1 MLMKKRALAALTAAL
16 MTALPLNYVSVSA
29 ADPAP
34 TSGQCGDENSD
45 ISWEID
51 EKGALTIT
59 GSGRMADFWTETGG
73 IQTPWTRSEVTSATI
88 GEGITYVGAYAF
100 CNCGALE
107 SVDLPD
113 SLTEIGDWAFS
124 GGEYVWSDSTYKLTA
139 IDIPANV
146 TSIGDSAFYNLISL
160 EEVTVP
166 DSVSFVGARAFGN
179 TPWLNAM
186 KEGSGGELLFI
197 GSVLIDASGSEGE
210 LVIPD
215 GTTGVAGYT
224 VSENKALTSIV
235 IPDSVQYIGSNAF
248 EYCYNVTSITIGNG
262 VTSIG
267 DEAFIG
273 CNAMKEI
280 SIPKNVSHIGSKAL
294 MAKVLEAIN
303 VDKDNTVY
311 SSLDGVLFNKDR
323 TVLLSYPTKKP
334 DASYAVPDGVERLDP
349 YSIYNISALKEVTLP
364 DSLTSIGEYAFS
376 YCNGLQTIVIPDSVT
391 ELGNEAFD
399 SCGALRSVHVG
410 SGVKSLSSSLFARC
424 SSLTDVELSEGLETL
439 ERYSFCWCSALE
451 HLTLPST
458 VKDIA
463 TEAFWCCL
471 ELKDIELNS
480 GLESIGPQC
489 FYQCEKLDNVMIPDT
504 VTSIGEKAF
513 FECTSLKEIV
523 IPASVTDLAYL
534 NYGTTYSVGVF
545 DGCSSLEKAVIL
557 APITRV
563 SPYLFQNCT
572 SLKEVV
578 LPDTVNYIGEYAFAG
593 CSSLESLQFPKELYS
608 IGNNAF
614 KGSGL
619 RSAVIPYGTY
629 YLGKGAFA
637 HCTSLVRVDIPDT
650 VSLIYNEAFSGC
662 TALKEVYVPEKAT
675 VYDKAFVT
683 FSSSPSYSYEL
694 FALSQYGAELYDGC
708 TAKLYIRT
716 ENPDPDSFY
725 VSTSMPYEVSNTI
738 NDDVE
743 YKNDNDKHEFKA
755 VEGGYLWSFS
765 PSAFGTYQVTIIEKN
780 ADGSETLA
788 KRFSIVVNDY
798 DSAYDA
804 WMDEVIASQT
814 DDSMDSFEKM
824 SAVSNYLLSEFK
836 YLTNYNDYLITLA
849 SEPNYPVFTAKHWDS
864 YISPAALCNFA
875 RRIGGFDFID
885 NLYSH
890 YAMYGFSR
898 ATGHY
903 LCYCEING
911 EGKFYQACPL
921 TPTGTVEP
929 TPIDFTDPS
938 KLYQISG
945 MTEEKIVYTPLT
957 IKGVAG
963 SNAETFASDNGI
975 KFQPV
980 SGLAGD
986 LNDDGEVN
994 IADAVLLQKWLIAKP
1009 GQEPAN
1015 WRAGDLA
1022 KDGKLSLFDLI
1033 ALKQLITA

>member
-1 MLMKKRALAALTAAL
+1 
-16 MTALPLNYVSVSA
+16 
-29 ADPAP
+29 
-34 TSGQCGDENSD
+34 
-45 ISWEID
+45 
-51 EKGALTIT
+51 
-59 GSGRMADFWTETGG
+59 
-73 IQTPWTRSEVTSATI
+73 
-88 GEGITYVGAYAF
+88 
-100 CNCGALE
+100 
-107 SVDLPD
+107 
-113 SLTEIGDWAFS
+113 
-124 GGEYVWSDSTYKLTA
+124 
-139 IDIPANV
+139 
-146 TSIGDSAFYNLISL
+146 
-160 EEVTVP
+160 
-166 DSVSFVGARAFGN
+166 
-179 TPWLNAM
+179 
-186 KEGSGGELLFI
+186 
-197 GSVLIDASGSEGE
+197 
-210 LVIPD
+210 
-215 GTTGVAGYT
+215 
-224 VSENKALTSIV
+224 
-235 IPDSVQYIGSNAF
+235 
-248 EYCYNVTSITIGNG
+248 
-262 VTSIG
+262 
-267 DEAFIG
+267 
-273 CNAMKEI
+273 
-280 SIPKNVSHIGSKAL
+280 
-294 MAKVLEAIN
+294 
-303 VDKDNTVY
+303 
-311 SSLDGVLFNKDR
+311 
-323 TVLLSYPTKKP
+323 
-334 DASYAVPDGVERLDP
+334 
-349 YSIYNISALKEVTLP
+349 
-364 DSLTSIGEYAFS
+364 
-376 YCNGLQTIVIPDSVT
+376 
-391 ELGNEAFD
+391 
-399 SCGALRSVHVG
+399 
-410 SGVKSLSSSLFARC
+410 
-424 SSLTDVELSEGLETL
+424 
-439 ERYSFCWCSALE
+439 
-451 HLTLPST
+451 
-458 VKDIA
+458 
-463 TEAFWCCL
+463 
-471 ELKDIELNS
+471 
-480 GLESIGPQC
+480 
-489 FYQCEKLDNVMIPDT
+489 
-504 VTSIGEKAF
+504 
-513 FECTSLKEIV
+513 
-523 IPASVTDLAYL
+523 
-534 NYGTTYSVGVF
+534 
-545 DGCSSLEKAVIL
+545 
-557 APITRV
+557 
-563 SPYLFQNCT
+563 
-572 SLKEVV
+572 
-578 LPDTVNYIGEYAFAG
+578 
-593 CSSLESLQFPKELYS
+593 
-608 IGNNAF
+608 
-614 KGSGL
+614 
-619 RSAVIPYGTY
+619 
-629 YLGKGAFA
+629 
-637 HCTSLVRVDIPDT
+637 
-650 VSLIYNEAFSGC
+650 
-662 TALKEVYVPEKAT
+662 
-675 VYDKAFVT
+675 
-683 FSSSPSYSYEL
+683 
-694 FALSQYGAELYDGC
+694 
-708 TAKLYIRT
+708 
-716 ENPDPDSFY
+716 
-725 VSTSMPYEVSNTI
+725 MPYEVSNTI

-938 KLYQISG
+938 QLYQISG

>member
-16 MTALPLNYVSVSA
+16 MTALPLNYVPVSA

-34 TSGQCGDENSD
+34 TSGLCGDENSD

-51 EKGALTIT
+51 ENGALTIT

-88 GEGITYVGAYAF
+88 GEGITYVGAYSF

-146 TSIGDSAFYNLISL
+146 TSIGDSAFYNLITL

-179 TPWLNAM
+179 TPWLKAM
-186 KEGSGGELLFI
+186 KESSGGELLFI

-248 EYCYNVTSITIGNG
+248 EYCYNVTSITIGSG

-280 SIPKNVSHIGSKAL
+280 SIPKNVSHIGSRAL

-303 VDKDNTVY
+303 VDKDNPVY

-391 ELGNEAFD
+391 ELGNDAFER
-399 SCGALRSVHVG
+399 CGALRSVHVG
-410 SGVKSLSSSLFARC
+410 SGVKSLSSSLFASC

-471 ELKDIELNS
+471 EPKDIELNS

-489 FYQCEKLDNVMIPDT
+489 FYQCEKLDNVVIPDT

-523 IPASVTDLAYL
+523 IPADRLSNV
-534 NYGTTYSVGVF
+534 
-545 DGCSSLEKAVIL
+545 
-557 APITRV
+557 
-563 SPYLFQNCT
+563 
-572 SLKEVV
+572 
-578 LPDTVNYIGEYAFAG
+578 
-593 CSSLESLQFPKELYS
+593 
-608 IGNNAF
+608 
-614 KGSGL
+614 KG
-619 RSAVIPYGTY
+619 
-629 YLGKGAFA
+629 
-637 HCTSLVRVDIPDT
+637 
-650 VSLIYNEAFSGC
+650 
-662 TALKEVYVPEKAT
+662 
-675 VYDKAFVT
+675 
-683 FSSSPSYSYEL
+683 
-694 FALSQYGAELYDGC
+694 
-708 TAKLYIRT
+708 
-716 ENPDPDSFY
+716 
-725 VSTSMPYEVSNTI
+725 
-738 NDDVE
+738 
-743 YKNDNDKHEFKA
+743 
-755 VEGGYLWSFS
+755 
-765 PSAFGTYQVTIIEKN
+765 
-780 ADGSETLA
+780 
-788 KRFSIVVNDY
+788 
-798 DSAYDA
+798 
-804 WMDEVIASQT
+804 
-814 DDSMDSFEKM
+814 
-824 SAVSNYLLSEFK
+824 
-836 YLTNYNDYLITLA
+836 
-849 SEPNYPVFTAKHWDS
+849 
-864 YISPAALCNFA
+864 
-875 RRIGGFDFID
+875 
-885 NLYSH
+885 
-890 YAMYGFSR
+890 
-898 ATGHY
+898 
-903 LCYCEING
+903 
-911 EGKFYQACPL
+911 
-921 TPTGTVEP
+921 
-929 TPIDFTDPS
+929 
-938 KLYQISG
+938 
-945 MTEEKIVYTPLT
+945 
-957 IKGVAG
+957 
-963 SNAETFASDNGI
+963 
-975 KFQPV
+975 
-980 SGLAGD
+980 
-986 LNDDGEVN
+986 
-994 IADAVLLQKWLIAKP
+994 
-1009 GQEPAN
+1009 
-1015 WRAGDLA
+1015 
-1022 KDGKLSLFDLI
+1022 
-1033 ALKQLITA
+1033 